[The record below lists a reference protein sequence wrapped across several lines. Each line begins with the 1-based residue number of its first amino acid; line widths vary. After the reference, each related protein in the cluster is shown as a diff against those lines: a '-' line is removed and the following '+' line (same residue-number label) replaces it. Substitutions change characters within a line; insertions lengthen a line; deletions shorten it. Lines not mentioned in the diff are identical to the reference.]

1 MAAPVQTSMM
11 SPVLISMLRCTPA
24 NQVLI
29 TPFDLFSWGGRIRT
43 CECRYQKP
51 MAYHL
56 PTPQNVRLAGAL
68 GLEPRTFGTRTHCA
82 TNCAIPQNAKNLGVA
97 HVRGSLRAVSGQC
110 TSPARVYS
118 SRLRLLLLLE
128 SHRNPW
134 CSCLEAASQGRSGGL
149 QSSRSEEGSSTERLD
164 QFLTGIQRPF
174 RCSHLPP

>member
-110 TSPARVYS
+110 TSPCRPEYIRAGYVCCCCWRAIAIPGVAA
-118 SRLRLLLLLE
+118 LRQQVKDAPGVSNL
-128 SHRNPW
+128 PV
-134 CSCLEAASQGRSGGL
+134 QKKGPQRSD
-149 QSSRSEEGSSTERLD
+149 STS
-164 QFLTGIQRPF
+164 F
-174 RCSHLPP
+174 